1 MKNSVLKNITAQS
14 VGSKKSCRY
23 CLSITPKEGSK
34 VLNSTDVVL
43 RVSDGVGTASQNKY
57 AEFVVPDG
65 AKKQKVKIIVVDD
78 DGEKVVYEGTKREA
92 CAYARKLK

>member
-1 MKNSVLKNITAQS
+1 MTALEKLGFKNITAQS
-14 VGSKKSCRY
+14 VGSKKVAGTV
-23 CLSITPKEGSK
+23 LSITPKESSK

-65 AKKQKVKIIVVDD
+65 AKNKK
-78 DGEKVVYEGTKREA
+78 
-92 CAYARKLK
+92 